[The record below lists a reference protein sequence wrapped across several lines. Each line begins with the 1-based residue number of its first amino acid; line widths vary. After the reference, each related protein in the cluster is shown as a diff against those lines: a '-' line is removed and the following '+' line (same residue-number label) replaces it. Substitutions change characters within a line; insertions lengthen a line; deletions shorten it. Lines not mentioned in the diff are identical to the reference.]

1 MDIEH
6 QIFIENKLVKSF
18 SNSKWY
24 DTTTPYQWCVSELK
38 ELKKELLDG
47 KSLKIISLDKTYSIE
62 NIMDFKTWTEKVFN
76 GGFEKYVF
84 D

>member
-6 QIFIENKLVKSF
+6 KIYIDNKLVKSF
-18 SNSKWY
+18 SSSVWY
-24 DTTTPYQWCVSELK
+24 DTATPFQWCISELK
-38 ELKKELLDG
+38 ELKKELQEG
-47 KSLKIISLDKTYSIE
+47 KSLEIISQDKNYKIE
-62 NIMDFKTWTEKVFN
+62 NIMEFKTWTEKVFN